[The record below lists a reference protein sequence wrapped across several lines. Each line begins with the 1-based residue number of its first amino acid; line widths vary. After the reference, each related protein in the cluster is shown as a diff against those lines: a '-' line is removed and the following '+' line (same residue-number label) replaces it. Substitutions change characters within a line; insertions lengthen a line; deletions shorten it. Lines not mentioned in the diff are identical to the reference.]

1 MWCVLAK
8 FDDLY
13 AVTSSQS
20 FLHFF
25 TLELQEYNDF
35 LKPCLILPI
44 NQYIVEKTL
53 VGWKV

>member
-53 VGWKV
+53 VG